1 VTLAARAIEAE
12 QEAAIIRVGGL
23 SFLAD
28 RSGALYFAED
38 RILLVADLH
47 LEKGSA
53 FARRG
58 SMLPPYDSRATL
70 AALAAVVER
79 YDPGCIVVMGDAFH
93 EDGAD
98 DRMDGADVEALL
110 GLQKGRDWI
119 WLSGNH
125 DPRGPRRF
133 GGAVLQSLAFGGVT
147 LRHAPQAGAG
157 EAEITGHLHPVGK
170 VSLRGRA
177 VRRRCFATDG
187 RRCVMPAFGAY
198 AGGLNVLDKAFSTLF
213 DTAGFTAHILGKSRI
228 FRVGAPMLRPD

>member
-1 VTLAARAIEAE
+1 MAARGIAAE
-12 QEAAIIRVGGL
+12 REAAVIRVGGL
-23 SFLAD
+23 EFVAD
-28 RSGALYFAED
+28 CSGALYLAED

-47 LEKGSA
+47 LEKGSS

-70 AALAAVVER
+70 AALAAVTAR
-79 YDPGCIVVMGDAFH
+79 FDPACIVVMGDAFH
-93 EDGAD
+93 DDGAD
-98 DRMDGADVEALL
+98 ERMERADVESLV

-125 DPRGPRRF
+125 DPRPPRSF
-133 GGAVLQSLAFGGVT
+133 GGAFLQSLAFGGVT

-198 AGGLNVLDKAFSTLF
+198 TGGLNVLDDAFAPLF
-213 DTAGFTAHILGKSRI
+213 DHAAFAAHILGRSRVY
-228 FRVGAPMLRPD
+228 RVGSPMLRPD